1 MAENETLNQLL
12 PPLQKLYIEYK
23 PKLRELTGKYPRV
36 SCYADDPVLSANMG
50 DVLSKAGFLTQPLPK
65 DIGSKGLTAS
75 LLNWLK
81 NGDLV
86 LVHYRPTSSGSTL
99 VTILRELK
107 RKAPF
112 ILNMGLIPIFM
123 GATSSAKQKELFR
136 LLGHFGVRYCLFL
149 DPNAHF
155 DINVEAILR
164 GLVEFNAL
172 LKKDFD
178 TSAEKPDSESSKLDV
193 TAVGKYRKLLSEGEN
208 LMKESDYESAIK
220 LFTEAIELKPDFN
233 VLIKRGDAF
242 YKSAQYV
249 AALNDYR
256 YANVLEQS
264 MPEPFAKVSA
274 CCFRLMK
281 EPKTRQ
287 NPERLKTMYAMGMK
301 YLEEAEKLTDKMAR
315 EYAHTPERLP
325 PEPYAPMLAAL
336 VDIDPRGIGLT
347 GHEPRFSE
355 LVARMMEK
363 TNSVTADNSDV
374 DVDIRIDKA
383 ILLTR
388 RGAYDEAEKMFRDVI
403 KVDPG
408 AVGPAFNNFAVEL
421 RKSGQYGKAMDI
433 YEELL
438 GFDIPDKDI
447 VSENYKT
454 ASRRY
459 AESLRDEMR
468 FTEAVGVYD
477 KLLSVTAK
485 SKGREWILCDQAE
498 TFLEMQDQAMASSR
512 LMEAVYINPNLY
524 DREEFKKYSD
534 LANLR
539 SEMMKKLTKGAL

>member
-1 MAENETLNQLL
+1 MAENESSNQLL
-12 PPLQKLYIEYK
+12 PPLQKLYIEYRPRLK
-23 PKLRELTGKYPRV
+23 ELTGKYPRV
-36 SCYADDPVLSANMG
+36 SCYADDPVLAANMG
-50 DVLSKAGFLTQPLPK
+50 DILSKSGFLTQPMPK
-65 DIGSKGLTAS
+65 DTGAKALTGN

-81 NGDLV
+81 NGDLI
-86 LVHYRPTSSGSTL
+86 LIHYRPTSSGSTL

-123 GATSSAKQKELFR
+123 GSASSSKQKDIFR

-149 DPNAHF
+149 EPAAHF
-155 DINVEAILR
+155 DNTVEGILR

-172 LKKDFD
+172 LKKDLD
-178 TSAEKPDSESSKLDV
+178 TGGERKEGEGTQLDISDI
-193 TAVGKYRKLLSEGEN
+193 GRYRKLLSDGER
-208 LMKESDYESAIK
+208 LMKESDYEAAIK

-233 VLIKRGDAF
+233 VLIKRGDSF

-256 YANVLEQS
+256 YANTLEQS
-264 MPEPFAKVSA
+264 MPEPFAKVAA
-274 CCFRLMK
+274 CCFRLMQ
-281 EPKTRQ
+281 EPKARQ
-287 NPERLKTMYAMGMK
+287 NPERLKTMFAMGMK
-301 YLEEAEKLTDKMAR
+301 YLEDAEKLTDTMAK

-336 VDIDPRGIGLT
+336 VDIDPRGLGLT

-355 LVARMMEK
+355 LVSRMMGK
-363 TNSVTADNSDV
+363 TGGVNAENSDV

-388 RGAYDEAEKMFRDVI
+388 QGDYEEAEKVFRDII
-403 KVDPG
+403 KVDPE

-421 RKSGQYGKAMDI
+421 RKSGQYGKAMVM

-438 GFDIPDKDI
+438 GFDIHDKEI
-447 VSENYKT
+447 VAENYKT
-454 ASRRY
+454 AARRH
-459 AESLRDEMR
+459 ASALREKMR
-468 FTEAVGVYD
+468 FTEAVAVYD
-477 KLLSVTAK
+477 KLLSLTAK

-498 TFLEMQDQAMASSR
+498 TYLEMQDQAMASSR

-524 DREEFKKYSD
+524 ETEEFKKYSD

-539 SEMMKKLTKGAL
+539 SEMMKKLTRGAL

>member
-1 MAENETLNQLL
+1 MTENEASTQLL

-23 PKLRELTGKYPRV
+23 PKLKELTGKYPRV
-36 SCYADDPVLSANMG
+36 SCYVDDPVLAANME
-50 DVLSKAGFLTQPLPK
+50 DILSKAGFLTQPTPK
-65 DIGSKGLTAS
+65 DIGSKALIGNLR
-75 LLNWLK
+75 NWLK
-81 NGDLV
+81 NGDLAFI
-86 LVHYRPTSSGSTL
+86 HYRPTSSGSTL

-123 GATSSAKQKELFR
+123 GSTSSSKQKELFR

-149 DPNAHF
+149 EPTAHF
-155 DINVEAILR
+155 DNTVERILR

-172 LKKDFD
+172 LKNDFD
-178 TSAEKPDSESSKLDV
+178 TVGEKPEGEGAKLD
-193 TAVGKYRKLLSEGEN
+193 TAAIGKYRKLLADGER
-208 LMKESDYESAIK
+208 LMKESDYEAAIK

-233 VLIKRGDAF
+233 ILIKRGDSF

-256 YANVLEQS
+256 YANTLEQA
-264 MPEPFAKVSA
+264 MPEPFAKVAA

-281 EPKTRQ
+281 EPTARQ
-287 NPERLKTMYAMGMK
+287 NPERLKTMFVMGMK
-301 YLEEAEKLTDKMAR
+301 YLEDAEKLTDAMAKAH
-315 EYAHTPERLP
+315 AHTPERLP
-325 PEPYAPMLAAL
+325 PEPYAPLLAAL
-336 VDIDPRGIGLT
+336 VDIDPRGLGLT

-355 LVARMMEK
+355 LVSRIMDK
-363 TNSVTADNSDV
+363 TDGVNAENSDV
-374 DVDIRIDKA
+374 DMDIRIDKA

-388 RGAYDEAEKMFRDVI
+388 QGEYEEAEKVFRDII
-403 KVDPG
+403 KVDTE

-421 RKSGQYGKAMDI
+421 RKSGQYGKAMAI

-447 VSENYKT
+447 VAENYKT
-454 ASRRY
+454 AARRH
-459 AESLRDEMR
+459 AVALRDEMR
-468 FTEAVGVYD
+468 FSKAVEVYD
-477 KLLSVTAK
+477 KLLSMTAK

-498 TFLEMQDQAMASSR
+498 TYLDMQDQALASSR
-512 LMEAVYINPNLY
+512 LMEAVYINPNIY
-524 DREEFKKYSD
+524 ETEEFKKHPD
-534 LANLR
+534 LANLL